1 MKLKVLMS
9 PRRYFYLCLLRR
21 DPEHSGTKYSITTR
35 FAGGP
40 ECCVVISYSQLPLWT
55 QTHLL
60 ALEVY
65 LKNLLIEYADASRV
79 TFYEVNDVTE
89 QQVFPA
95 EEVVEIEF
103 EELPSFLKRC
113 KLFDPEVLYGE

>member
-1 MKLKVLMS
+1 M
-9 PRRYFYLCLLRR
+9 CLLRR